1 VDACYGVSAGNKAVA
16 CLRLRHNAFVPLDV
30 SRDELGD
37 RDRPIVVLIGAP
49 LPPPFGGIAR
59 YIQLAVPALARR
71 GFRVRV
77 MQPDQGMEPSPLAG
91 LPADADV
98 RTAVLEYPGAIRL
111 SAWLLRRPVLLAR
124 LLLLYAR
131 ALRTESGFAA
141 RQFAVTACTIRSA
154 ERLVA
159 GERPAIFHAFDWPW
173 SYGVAA
179 VQLARRAGARSM
191 FSLFGD
197 VLPHREELQQF
208 DSLSKPF
215 LKPARFALRA
225 TDVVA
230 SMTGHC
236 RNLVLHVGI
245 SPSDV
250 LLVRVIGDMA
260 PFHPGVDGRAIRARY
275 LNGDGPL
282 LVFVGQIRPR
292 KGPQILIEAFP
303 AIRERHPKA
312 RALFVGPDHD
322 FVAELRR
329 TAARLGI
336 AHAVEFVGAVPDED
350 LPAYYAAA
358 DVFIF
363 PTMTTIECLGLSFVQ
378 AMLVGTPVIATSIAG
393 APEVI
398 RDGQDG
404 FLVEPG
410 DARALAHRVEQVVA
424 LPPAT
429 LKEVGLRG
437 RERALELFDEEEVL
451 NDLFRAYDR
460 LLEP

>member
-1 VDACYGVSAGNKAVA
+1 VVEPA
-16 CLRLRHNAFVPLDV
+16 
-30 SRDELGD
+30 D
-37 RDRPIVVLIGAP
+37 RERPIVVLIGAP

-59 YIQLAVPALARR
+59 YMQLAVPALARR
-71 GFRVRV
+71 GFRVRI

-91 LPADADV
+91 LPDDADI
-98 RTAVLEYPGAIRL
+98 RTAILEYPGAVRL
-111 SAWLLRRPVLLAR
+111 SAWLLRRPALLGR

-131 ALRTESGFAA
+131 GFRTKSGFAA
-141 RQFAVTACTIRSA
+141 RQFATTAYTIRSA

-173 SYGVAA
+173 SYGVAT
-179 VQLARRAGARSM
+179 VLLARRTGARSM

-208 DSLSKPF
+208 DSLSRPF

-245 SPSDV
+245 SPNDV

-275 LNGDGPL
+275 LDGDGPL

-292 KGPQILIEAFP
+292 KGPQVLIEALP
-303 AIRERHPKA
+303 TIHEQHPKA
-312 RALFVGPDHD
+312 RAIFVGPDHD
-322 FVAELRR
+322 FVPELRR
-329 TAARLGI
+329 VAASLGV
-336 AHAVEFVGAVPDED
+336 ADAVEFVGAVSDED

-378 AMLVGTPVIATSIAG
+378 AMFVGTPVIATRIAG

-398 RDGQDG
+398 RDGHDG
-404 FLVEPG
+404 FLVDPG
-410 DARALAHRVEQVVA
+410 DAQALAQRVEQVLA
-424 LPPAT
+424 LPPEALREIG
-429 LKEVGLRG
+429 LKG

-451 NDLFRAYDR
+451 DDLFRAYDR
-460 LLEP
+460 LLER

>member
-1 VDACYGVSAGNKAVA
+1 VVEATG
-16 CLRLRHNAFVPLDV
+16 R
-30 SRDELGD
+30 E
-37 RDRPIVVLIGAP
+37 RPIVVLIGAP

-59 YIQLAVPALARR
+59 YLQLAVPALARR
-71 GFRVRV
+71 GFRVRIL
-77 MQPDQGMEPSPLAG
+77 QPDQGMEPSPLAG
-91 LPADADV
+91 LPDDADI
-98 RTAVLEYPGAIRL
+98 RTAIVEYPGAVRL
-111 SAWLLRRPVLLAR
+111 TAWLLRRPGLLAK
-124 LLLLYAR
+124 LLRLYAVG
-131 ALRTESGFAA
+131 LRSESGFAA
-141 RQFAVTACTIRSA
+141 RHFAVTACTIRAA
-154 ERLVA
+154 ERLVR

-179 VQLARRAGARSM
+179 VILARRAGARSM

-236 RNLVLHVGI
+236 RNLVLHVGL
-245 SPSDV
+245 SPNDV
-250 LLVRVIGDMA
+250 LLVRVTGDMA
-260 PFHPGVDGRAIRARY
+260 PFHPGVDGRGIRARH
-275 LNGDGPL
+275 LDGDGPV
-282 LVFVGQIRPR
+282 LVFVGQVRPR
-292 KGPQILIEAFP
+292 KGPQILVEALP

-312 RALFVGPDHD
+312 HALFVGPDHE
-322 FVAELRR
+322 FVPELRR
-329 TAARLGI
+329 VAARLGV
-336 AHAVEFVGAVPDED
+336 ADAVEFVGAVPDED

-358 DVFIF
+358 DLFIF

-378 AMLVGTPVIATSIAG
+378 AMFVGTPVIATRIAG

-398 RDGQDG
+398 RDGRDG

-410 DARALAHRVEQVVA
+410 DARALARRVEEVLA
-424 LPPAT
+424 LPPEAR
-429 LKEVGLRG
+429 KEVGRRG

-451 NDLFRAYDR
+451 DDLFRAYDR
-460 LLEP
+460 LLEHWAPPASNGVSTELA

>member
-1 VDACYGVSAGNKAVA
+1 VAEPVD
-16 CLRLRHNAFVPLDV
+16 R
-30 SRDELGD
+30 E
-37 RDRPIVVLIGAP
+37 RPIVVLIGAP
-49 LPPPFGGIAR
+49 LPPPYGGIAR
-59 YIQLAVPALARR
+59 YMQLAVPALARR

-77 MQPDQGMEPSPLAG
+77 LQPDQGMEPSPLAG
-91 LPADADV
+91 MPDDADV
-98 RTAVLEYPGAIRL
+98 RTAVFEYPGVVRL
-111 SAWLLRRPVLLAR
+111 TAWLLRRPGLLAR
-124 LLLLYAR
+124 LLRLYAR
-131 ALRTESGFAA
+131 GLFAKPGFAA
-141 RQFAVTACTIRSA
+141 RQFGVTASTIRSA

-159 GERPAIFHAFDWPW
+159 GEQPAIFHAFDWPW

-179 VQLARRAGARSM
+179 VLLARRAGARSM

-208 DSLSKPF
+208 DSLSRPF
-215 LKPARFALRA
+215 LKPARFALQA

-245 SPSDV
+245 APGDV

-260 PFHPGVDGRAIRARY
+260 PFNPGVDGRAIRERH
-275 LNGDGPL
+275 LDGDGPL

-292 KGPQILIEAFP
+292 KGPQILIEALP
-303 AIRERHPKA
+303 AIRERHPSA
-312 RALFVGPDHD
+312 RAIFVGPDHD
-322 FVAELRR
+322 FVPELRR
-329 TAARLGI
+329 LAAGLGV
-336 AHAVEFVGAVPDED
+336 ADALEFVGAVPDED
-350 LPAYYAAA
+350 LPGYYGAA

-378 AMLVGTPVIATSIAG
+378 AMFVGTPVIATRIAG

-398 RDGQDG
+398 RDGHDG

-410 DARALAHRVEQVVA
+410 DAQALAQRVEQVLD
-424 LPPAT
+424 LPPEAR
-429 LKEVGLRG
+429 KKVGRRG
-437 RERALELFDEEEVL
+437 RERAVELFDEAEVL

-460 LLEP
+460 LLER